1 MYYKSQLEGERAE
14 QRRVKEAQDDANQR
28 LLRNTHKDF
37 VYIVLHMHQHIV
49 T

>member
-14 QRRVKEAQDDANQR
+14 RRVKEAQDDANQR